1 MGVARLLKRRTVPGF
16 AHRIKGMMRR
26 HWGTLSIYRLKCS
39 LNGGQS
45 PPAIISRQGC
55 VRNSLRSLSTFLKF
69 KGSSR
74 NETHALNILQKGRT
88 MRRLLCT
95 TLTWVLSVVCLA
107 MLLPVVAHA
116 AEITLTYAN
125 FPPAPTFPCVQMER
139 WKEEVEKRTAGKVAV
154 QTFPGSTLLGPKNM
168 LDGVK
173 QGQADIGVIS
183 LSYQPG
189 VFPLTSVLEQPL
201 GFTSATVASMTLL
214 DIFQKYNPEA
224 YKDVKVLTMFTS
236 APSNI
241 MSQVPVRS
249 LADLKGLELRASGGA
264 SKVLDLL
271 GAVPVSMPMSETPEA
286 LQKGLVKGLLSS
298 LEVLKDFNYAES
310 CRYET
315 ITNFQVY
322 PFAVIMNKDSW
333 EKLPDDVKQVMDDLV
348 REQAQWTGQYM
359 DSHLREAV
367 EWSKETYNIEL
378 IELPQ
383 GEMEQ
388 AMKILEPMVSE
399 WKQRAVKAGVPADEV
414 LADVLSLKAKYEGEF
429 GK

>member
-1 MGVARLLKRRTVPGF
+1 
-16 AHRIKGMMRR
+16 
-26 HWGTLSIYRLKCS
+26 
-39 LNGGQS
+39 
-45 PPAIISRQGC
+45 
-55 VRNSLRSLSTFLKF
+55 
-69 KGSSR
+69 
-74 NETHALNILQKGRT
+74 

-322 PFAVIMNKDSW
+322 PFARDH
-333 EKLPDDVKQVMDDLV
+333 E
-348 REQAQWTGQYM
+348 
-359 DSHLREAV
+359 
-367 EWSKETYNIEL
+367 
-378 IELPQ
+378 
-383 GEMEQ
+383 
-388 AMKILEPMVSE
+388 
-399 WKQRAVKAGVPADEV
+399 
-414 LADVLSLKAKYEGEF
+414 
-429 GK
+429 